1 MGVGQRGQTGLH
13 RISVSD
19 TQQPQLLQ
27 PQKLMPLAVPSLM
40 LLVAPSLMPL
50 VVPMPLAISSL

>member
-1 MGVGQRGQTGLH
+1 
-13 RISVSD
+13 
-19 TQQPQLLQ
+19 
-27 PQKLMPLAVPSLM
+27 MPLAVPSLM